1 MGAPDDLLRAVE
13 ARFEETV
20 AELCD
25 LARIPGVSAEGFDP
39 VELERSARRVAELC
53 TDAGLER
60 VEVLRV
66 PGAHPAVVAEW
77 TRAGAGAPSV
87 LFYAHHDVQ
96 PPGRL
101 ERWRTPPFEP
111 ARGADGRL
119 YGRGVV
125 DDKAGVVLQLAALRA
140 RPVARNSNPSTSP
153 RTSIW
158 YRAVPLAAWAFW
170 MPAIRRPGRA
180 CSRRRAMWSV
190 RR

>member
-1 MGAPDDLLRAVE
+1 MGAPDDVLRAVE

-39 VELERSARRVAELC
+39 VELERSAQRVAELC

-101 ERWRTPPFEP
+101 TLAHAALRADPRRRRSPLRPGRRGRQGGGRAP
-111 ARGADGRL
+111 ARGAPR
-119 YGRGVV
+119 
-125 DDKAGVVLQLAALRA
+125 
-140 RPVARNSNPSTSP
+140 VARGA
-153 RTSIW
+153 R
-158 YRAVPLAAWAFW
+158 
-170 MPAIRRPGRA
+170 
-180 CSRRRAMWSV
+180 
-190 RR
+190 